1 MLVLLDILA
10 EYFLTFPGIRI
21 IITSFAKGGN
31 KYGMTKKQGVLTR
44 LDILRMQDNQPPL
57 IADAV
62 DLDEQIQPNG
72 IDLTVRE
79 VAYFSS
85 RGKITGSNQGRELSA
100 LTRLEFG
107 VDGGL
112 DLLPGPYLV
121 TFNEVVALPDYVMA
135 LGRPRSS
142 LNRCG
147 VSMHSAVWDAGYS
160 GRSQSLLVVYNPH
173 GFRLQR
179 NARVMQ
185 LVFFYTSGGVD
196 KGYSGKYQNENL

>member
-1 MLVLLDILA
+1 M
-10 EYFLTFPGIRI
+10 
-21 IITSFAKGGN
+21 
-31 KYGMTKKQGVLTR
+31 MKKQGVLTR
-44 LDILRMQDNQPPL
+44 ADILRMQDNQPPL
-57 IADAV
+57 VADAV
-62 DLDEQIQPNG
+62 DLDEQLQPNG

-79 VAYFSS
+79 VACFSS
-85 RGKITGSNQGRELSA
+85 RGRLSESNRGRELSA

-107 VDGGL
+107 VDGSL

-121 TFNEVVALPDYVMA
+121 TFNEVVTLPDYVMA

-173 GFRLQR
+173 GFRLHR

-185 LVFFYTSGGVD
+185 LVFFYTSVAVN
-196 KGYSGKYQNENL
+196 KGYVGQYQNENK

>member
-1 MLVLLDILA
+1 MI
-10 EYFLTFPGIRI
+10 
-21 IITSFAKGGN
+21 N
-31 KYGMTKKQGVLTR
+31 NQGVLTR
-44 LDILRMQDNQPPL
+44 VDILRMQDHKPPL
-57 IADAV
+57 IAYAV

-72 IDLTVRE
+72 IDLTVGE
-79 VAYFSS
+79 VATFSS
-85 RGKITGSNQGRELSA
+85 PGRLSQSNLGRELSA
-100 LTRLEFG
+100 LARLEFG

-121 TFNEVVALPDYVMA
+121 TFNEVVTLPDDVMA

-173 GFRLQR
+173 GFRLHR

-185 LVFFYTSGGVD
+185 LVFFYTSGAVD
-196 KGYSGKYQNENL
+196 KGYSGRYQNENK

>member
-1 MLVLLDILA
+1 MV
-10 EYFLTFPGIRI
+10 
-21 IITSFAKGGN
+21 
-31 KYGMTKKQGVLTR
+31 KKEGVLTR
-44 LDILRMQDNQPPL
+44 ADILRMQDYRPPL

-72 IDLTVRE
+72 IDLTVGE
-79 VAYFSS
+79 VATFSS
-85 RGKITGSNQGRELSA
+85 PGRLAQSNSGRELSA
-100 LTRLEFG
+100 LERLGFG
-107 VDGGL
+107 PDGGL

-121 TFNEVVALPDYVMA
+121 TFNEVVTLPDYVMA

-173 GFRLQR
+173 GFRLHR

-185 LVFFYTSGGVD
+185 LVFFYTSGAVD
-196 KGYSGKYQNENL
+196 KGYSGRYQDENK

>member
-1 MLVLLDILA
+1 MI
-10 EYFLTFPGIRI
+10 
-21 IITSFAKGGN
+21 KN
-31 KYGMTKKQGVLTR
+31 QGVLTR
-44 LDILRMQDNQPPL
+44 VDILQMQDYQPPL

-72 IDLTVRE
+72 IDLTIGE
-79 VAYFSS
+79 VATFSS
-85 RGKITGSNQGRELSA
+85 PGRLTQSNLGRELSA

-121 TFNEVVALPDYVMA
+121 TFNEVVTLPDYVMA

-173 GFRLQR
+173 GFRLHR

-185 LVFFYTSGGVD
+185 LVFFYISGAVD
-196 KGYSGKYQNENL
+196 KGYSGKYQDENK

>member
-1 MLVLLDILA
+1 MHVI
-10 EYFLTFPGIRI
+10 
-21 IITSFAKGGN
+21 
-31 KYGMTKKQGVLTR
+31 KKQGVLTR
-44 LDILRMQDNQPPL
+44 VDILQMQDHQPPL
-57 IADAV
+57 VADAV

-79 VAYFSS
+79 VACFSS
-85 RGKITGSNQGRELSA
+85 PGRLAQSNRGRELSA

-107 VDGGL
+107 LDGGL

-121 TFNEVVALPDYVMA
+121 TFNEVVTLPHDVMA
-135 LGRPRSS
+135 LGRSRSS

-173 GFRLQR
+173 GFRLHR

-185 LVFFYTSGGVD
+185 LVFFYTSGTVD
-196 KGYSGKYQNENL
+196 KGYSGRYQDENK

>member
-1 MLVLLDILA
+1 
-10 EYFLTFPGIRI
+10 
-21 IITSFAKGGN
+21 
-31 KYGMTKKQGVLTR
+31 MTNKQGVLTR
-44 LDILRMQDNQPPL
+44 VDILRMQDNQPPL

-62 DLDEQIQPNG
+62 DLTEQIQPNG

-79 VAYFSS
+79 VAFFSS
-85 RGKITGSNQGRELSA
+85 RGKLSISNRGRELST

-107 VDGGL
+107 IDGGL

-121 TFNEVVALPDYVMA
+121 TFNEVVTLPDNIMA

-160 GRSQSLLVVYNPH
+160 GRSQSMLVVYNPQ
-173 GFRLQR
+173 GFRLHR
-179 NARVMQ
+179 NARIMQ
-185 LVFFYTSGGVD
+185 LVFFYTSGAVD

>member
-1 MLVLLDILA
+1 
-10 EYFLTFPGIRI
+10 
-21 IITSFAKGGN
+21 
-31 KYGMTKKQGVLTR
+31 MTNKQGVLTR
-44 LDILRMQDNQPPL
+44 LDILQMQNRQPPL

-62 DLDEQIQPNG
+62 DLDEQLQPNG

-79 VAYFSS
+79 VAFFSS
-85 RGKITGSNQGRELSA
+85 SGKISASNLGRELSA
-100 LTRLEFG
+100 LTRLDFG

-112 DLLPGPYLV
+112 DLLPGPYLI
-121 TFNEVVALPDYVMA
+121 TFNEVVTLPDCIMA

-173 GFRLQR
+173 GFRLQK
-179 NARVMQ
+179 NARLMQ
-185 LVFFYTSGGVD
+185 LVFFYTTGGVD

>member
-1 MLVLLDILA
+1 MI
-10 EYFLTFPGIRI
+10 
-21 IITSFAKGGN
+21 
-31 KYGMTKKQGVLTR
+31 KKQGVLTR
-44 LDILRMQDNQPPL
+44 LDILRMQEHQPPL

-62 DLDEQIQPNG
+62 DIDEQIQPNG
-72 IDLTVRE
+72 IDLTVGE
-79 VAYFSS
+79 VATFLSPGRLS
-85 RGKITGSNQGRELSA
+85 QSNLGRELSA

-121 TFNEVVALPDYVMA
+121 TFNEVVTLPDDVMA

-160 GRSQSLLVVYNPH
+160 GRSQSLLVVYNTH
-173 GFRLQR
+173 GFRLHR

-185 LVFFYTSGGVD
+185 LVFFYTSGAVD
-196 KGYSGKYQNENL
+196 KGYSGRYQNENK

>member
-1 MLVLLDILA
+1 
-10 EYFLTFPGIRI
+10 
-21 IITSFAKGGN
+21 
-31 KYGMTKKQGVLTR
+31 MTDKHGVLTR
-44 LDILRMQDNQPPL
+44 LDILRMQNNQPPL

-72 IDLTVRE
+72 VDLTVRE
-79 VAYFSS
+79 VAFFSS
-85 RGKITGSNQGRELSA
+85 RGRLSASNRGRELST

-107 VDGGL
+107 VDDGL

-121 TFNEVVALPDYVMA
+121 TFNEVVSLPDHVMA

-147 VSMHSAVWDAGYS
+147 ISIHSAVWDAGYT

-173 GFRLQR
+173 GFRLHR

-196 KGYSGKYQNENL
+196 KGYTGKYQNENL

>member
-1 MLVLLDILA
+1 
-10 EYFLTFPGIRI
+10 
-21 IITSFAKGGN
+21 
-31 KYGMTKKQGVLTR
+31 MTNKQGVLTR
-44 LDILRMQDNQPPL
+44 LDILRLQDKQPPL

-62 DLDEQIQPNG
+62 DLDEQVQPNG

-85 RGKITGSNQGRELSA
+85 SGKLTGSNRGRELSA
-100 LTRLEFG
+100 LTRLDFG
-107 VDGGL
+107 MDGGL

-121 TFNEVVALPDYVMA
+121 TFNEVVTLPDYVMA

-142 LNRCG
+142 LSRCG
-147 VSMHSAVWDAGYS
+147 VSLHSAVWDAGYS

-173 GFRLQR
+173 GFRLHR

-196 KGYSGKYQNENL
+196 KGYNGRYQNENL

>member
-1 MLVLLDILA
+1 MI
-10 EYFLTFPGIRI
+10 
-21 IITSFAKGGN
+21 
-31 KYGMTKKQGVLTR
+31 KKQGVLTR
-44 LDILRMQDNQPPL
+44 MDISRLQDHQPPL

-62 DLDEQIQPNG
+62 DLDGQIQPNG

-79 VAYFSS
+79 VATFSS
-85 RGKITGSNQGRELSA
+85 PGRLSQSNSGRELSTLA
-100 LTRLEFG
+100 RMEFD

-121 TFNEVVALPDYVMA
+121 TFNEVVTLPDYVMA

-173 GFRLQR
+173 GFRLHR

-185 LVFFYTSGGVD
+185 LVFFYTSGAVD
-196 KGYSGKYQNENL
+196 KGYSGKYQNENK

>member
-1 MLVLLDILA
+1 MM
-10 EYFLTFPGIRI
+10 
-21 IITSFAKGGN
+21 N
-31 KYGMTKKQGVLTR
+31 KQGVLTR
-44 LDILRMQDNQPPL
+44 LDILQMQENKPPL
-57 IADAV
+57 IAGAV

-72 IDLTVRE
+72 IDLTVRD
-79 VAYFSS
+79 VSYFSS
-85 RGKITGSNQGRELSA
+85 RGKIAASNRGRELST
-100 LTRLEFG
+100 LTKLEFG

-112 DLLPGPYLV
+112 DLLPGPYLI
-121 TFNEVVALPDYVMA
+121 TFNEVVTLPDNVMA

-160 GRSQSLLVVYNPH
+160 GRSQSLLIVYNPE
-173 GFRLQR
+173 GFRLQK

-185 LVFFYTSGGVD
+185 LVFFYTSAGVD

>member
-1 MLVLLDILA
+1 
-10 EYFLTFPGIRI
+10 
-21 IITSFAKGGN
+21 
-31 KYGMTKKQGVLTR
+31 MTKKQGVLTR
-44 LDILRMQDNQPPL
+44 GDILRMQDNQPPL
-57 IADAV
+57 VADAV
-62 DLDEQIQPNG
+62 DLDEQLQPNG

-85 RGKITGSNQGRELSA
+85 RGRLSGSNRGRELSA

-107 VDGGL
+107 VDGSL
-112 DLLPGPYLV
+112 DLMPGPYLV
-121 TFNEVVALPDYVMA
+121 TFNEVVTLPDYVMA

-173 GFRLQR
+173 GFRLHR
-179 NARVMQ
+179 NARIMQ
-185 LVFFYTSGGVD
+185 LVFFYTSGAVD
-196 KGYSGKYQNENL
+196 KGYVGQYQNENK

>member
-1 MLVLLDILA
+1 
-10 EYFLTFPGIRI
+10 
-21 IITSFAKGGN
+21 
-31 KYGMTKKQGVLTR
+31 MTNKQGVLTR
-44 LDILRMQDNQPPL
+44 VDILRMQDNQPPL

-62 DLDEQIQPNG
+62 DLNDQIQPNG

-79 VAYFSS
+79 VAFFSS
-85 RGKITGSNQGRELSA
+85 RGKLSTSNRGRELSN

-121 TFNEVVALPDYVMA
+121 TFNEVVTLPDYIMA

-160 GRSQSLLVVYNPH
+160 GRSQSLLVVYNPQ
-173 GFRLQR
+173 GFRLHR
-179 NARVMQ
+179 NARIMQ

-196 KGYSGKYQNENL
+196 KGYNGKYQNENL

>member
-1 MLVLLDILA
+1 M
-10 EYFLTFPGIRI
+10 
-21 IITSFAKGGN
+21 
-31 KYGMTKKQGVLTR
+31 QG
-44 LDILRMQDNQPPL
+44 NQPPL

-62 DLDEQIQPNG
+62 DLSEQIQPNG
-72 IDLTVRE
+72 VDLTVRE
-79 VAYFSS
+79 VAFFSS
-85 RGKITGSNQGRELSA
+85 RGRLSASNRGRELST

-107 VDGGL
+107 VDDGL

-121 TFNEVVALPDYVMA
+121 TFNEVVSLPDCVMA

-173 GFRLQR
+173 GFRLHR
-179 NARVMQ
+179 NARIMQ
-185 LVFFYTSGGVD
+185 LVFFYTSGGVG
-196 KGYSGKYQNENL
+196 KGYDGKYQNENL

>member
-1 MLVLLDILA
+1 
-10 EYFLTFPGIRI
+10 
-21 IITSFAKGGN
+21 
-31 KYGMTKKQGVLTR
+31 MTKKQGVLTR
-44 LDILRMQDNQPPL
+44 SDIRRMLDNQPPL

-79 VAYFSS
+79 VAFFSS
-85 RGKITGSNQGRELSA
+85 RGRLSTSDRSRELSA

-121 TFNEVVALPDYVMA
+121 TFNEVVTLPDYVMA

-160 GRSQSLLVVYNPH
+160 GRSQSLLVIYNPH
-173 GFRLQR
+173 GFRLHR
-179 NARVMQ
+179 NARIMQ
-185 LVFFYTSGGVD
+185 LVFFYTSGSVD
-196 KGYSGKYQNENL
+196 KGYNGKYLNENL